1 MELIT
6 VSLVGLLMASVSAG
20 QGGEGLLT
28 VMKEFI
34 KTEVSNQ
41 MKIERNV
48 IKEEILKEIQND
60 KEKIDR
66 IRKDLDSTREGN
78 LMIILPETVR
88 KHLCNCL
95 QCDNCIF
102 DVKIILRLPAVE
114 CVLVYSAMPGICS
127 LNINKPAKNL
137 VKSWSYINEPKISP
151 LLLLF

>member
-1 MELIT
+1 MELIKI
-6 VSLVGLLMASVSAG
+6 SLACLLMASVSAG

-41 MKIERNV
+41 MKIERKV

-78 LMIILPETVR
+78 LMIV
-88 KHLCNCL
+88 
-95 QCDNCIF
+95 
-102 DVKIILRLPAVE
+102 
-114 CVLVYSAMPGICS
+114 
-127 LNINKPAKNL
+127 
-137 VKSWSYINEPKISP
+137 
-151 LLLLF
+151 